1 MARDLYYGAEARK
14 KLQSGIDQLA
24 DTVKITLGPKGRNVM
39 SAQGSGTPVITN
51 DGAAITKD
59 FSVSD
64 IAEDLGVQM
73 LKQVA
78 KNISEAVG
86 DGSTAAVVLAQA
98 MVREGMK
105 NVAAGASPVLLRKGI
120 QGAAAAALR
129 AIQDASYQIEKRED
143 IVRVA
148 AASCGDESL
157 GEMIAEALEKV
168 GQDGV
173 ITVDESKTLHTA
185 LEVVTGTQFDKGYL
199 SPDLVSDR
207 SKMESVMERPYIL
220 FTDKK
225 IEALKDVLP
234 LMDQAAQRKAPLL
247 IVADDVTGEALKALI
262 INKLKGTM
270 DVMAVRAPGFGERK
284 KAMVDDIAL
293 LTGAVVVREEEGF
306 VLSDTPLELL
316 GRAEKVTVSKDRT
329 LIEGGKGDRG
339 AIAERVEMLRRMLA
353 AAQDEFAVDRARE
366 RLGKLAAGV
375 AVIRVGAATEVE
387 LKEEK
392 RKAEDALS
400 VMRAAVAE
408 GVVPGGGVAY
418 VSAVS
423 EVEAYMDGLSGD
435 EKAGAQIVREALKA
449 PLRQIAENA
458 GFDGSVAIAEVLR
471 RGNGTGLDVRSG
483 EYVSMLDA
491 GVIDSTKVTKLA
503 LENAASMAAT
513 LLTTEID
520 VIDPHDEAWLRA
532 QGSGGLY

>member
-14 KLQSGIDQLA
+14 KLQAGVDQLA

-39 SAQGSGTPVITN
+39 TAQLSSAPLITN
-51 DGAAITKD
+51 DGAAVTKG
-59 FSVSD
+59 FQLAD
-64 IAEDLGVQM
+64 IAEDLGAQM
-73 LKQVA
+73 LRQVA
-78 KNISEAVG
+78 KNLGDAVG
-86 DGSTAAVVLAQA
+86 DGSTTAVVLAQA

-120 QGAAAAALR
+120 QGAVEAALG
-129 AIQDASYQIEKRED
+129 AIDKSSFQIEKRED
-143 IVRVA
+143 VVRVA
-148 AASCGDESL
+148 AASCGDEAL

-168 GQDGV
+168 GRDGV
-173 ITVDESKTLHTA
+173 ITVGESKTLHTA

-207 SKMESVMERPYIL
+207 AKMESVMENPYIL

-234 LMDQAAQRKAPLL
+234 LMDQAARRKAPLL
-247 IVADDVTGEALKALI
+247 IVAEDVSGEALKALI

-284 KAMVDDIAL
+284 KALVDDIAL
-293 LTGAVVVREEEGF
+293 LTGAVVIREEEGF
-306 VLSDTPLELL
+306 ELDKATLDLL
-316 GRAEKVTVSKDRT
+316 GRAEKVTVTKDRT
-329 LIEGGKGDRG
+329 LIEGGAGDPS
-339 AIAERVEMLRRMLA
+339 AIAERTEMLRRILA
-353 AAQDEFAVDRARE
+353 AAKDEFAVDRAKE
-366 RLGKLAAGV
+366 RLGKLASGV

-400 VMRAAVAE
+400 AMRAAVAE
-408 GVVPGGGVAY
+408 GVVPGGGTAY
-418 VSAVS
+418 CGAVSAVD
-423 EVEAYMDGLSGD
+423 AYMESLSGE
-435 EKAGAQIVREALKA
+435 EKTGARIVREALKA
-449 PLRQIAENA
+449 PLKQIAENA
-458 GFDGSVAIAEVLR
+458 GFSGDVAIAEVLKR
-471 RGNGTGLDVRSG
+471 EPGVGLDVRTG
-483 EYVSMLDA
+483 DYVSMLDA
-491 GVIDSTKVTKLA
+491 GVIDSAKVTKLA

-513 LLTTEID
+513 LLTTEVD

-532 QGSGGLY
+532 QGGAGL

>member
-24 DTVKITLGPKGRNVM
+24 DTVRITLGPRGRNVM
-39 SAQGSGTPVITN
+39 AAQSSGAPIITN
-51 DGAAITKD
+51 DGAAVTKD

-78 KNISEAVG
+78 KNINEAAG
-86 DGSTAAVVLAQA
+86 DGSTTAVVLAQA

-105 NVAAGASPVLLRKGI
+105 HVAAGASPVLLRKGI
-120 QGAAAAALR
+120 RGAADAALH

-148 AASCGDESL
+148 AASCGDESM

-173 ITVDESKTLHTA
+173 ITVGESKTLHTV

-225 IEALKDVLP
+225 IETLKDVLP
-234 LMDQAAQRKAPLL
+234 IMDQVAQRKAPLL
-247 IVADDVTGEALKALI
+247 IVAEDVTGEALKALI
-262 INKLKGTM
+262 INKLKGTI

-284 KAMVDDIAL
+284 KALVDDIAL
-293 LTGAVVVREEEGF
+293 LTGAVVIREEEGF
-306 VLSDTPLELL
+306 QLSEASPELL
-316 GRAEKVTVSKDRT
+316 GRAEKVTISKDRT
-329 LIEGGKGDRG
+329 LIEGGRGDRT
-339 AIAERVEMLRRMLA
+339 AITERTEMLRRMLA
-353 AAQDEFAVDRARE
+353 AAQDEFAVDRAKE

-375 AVIRVGAATEVE
+375 AVIRVGAASEVE

-400 VMRAAVAE
+400 AMRAAVAE

-423 EVEAYMDGLSGD
+423 RVEAYMNGLSGD
-435 EKAGAQIVREALKA
+435 EKSGAQIVREALKT

-471 RGNGTGLDVRSG
+471 RGDGTGLDVRTG

-532 QGSGGLY
+532 QGNGGLY

>member
-1 MARDLYYGAEARK
+1 
-14 KLQSGIDQLA
+14 
-24 DTVKITLGPKGRNVM
+24 
-39 SAQGSGTPVITN
+39 
-51 DGAAITKD
+51 
-59 FSVSD
+59 
-64 IAEDLGVQM
+64 
-73 LKQVA
+73 
-78 KNISEAVG
+78 
-86 DGSTAAVVLAQA
+86 
-98 MVREGMK
+98 
-105 NVAAGASPVLLRKGI
+105 
-120 QGAAAAALR
+120 
-129 AIQDASYQIEKRED
+129 
-143 IVRVA
+143 
-148 AASCGDESL
+148 
-157 GEMIAEALEKV
+157 
-168 GQDGV
+168 
-173 ITVDESKTLHTA
+173 
-185 LEVVTGTQFDKGYL
+185 
-199 SPDLVSDR
+199 
-207 SKMESVMERPYIL
+207 MERPYIL

-503 LENAASMAAT
+503 LKNAASMAAT